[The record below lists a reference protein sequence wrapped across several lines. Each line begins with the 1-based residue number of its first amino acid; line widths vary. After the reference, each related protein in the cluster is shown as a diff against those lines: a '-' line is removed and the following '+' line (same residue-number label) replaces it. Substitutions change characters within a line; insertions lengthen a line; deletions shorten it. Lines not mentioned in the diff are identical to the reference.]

1 MPGYDLKQEASNV
14 FKVKMGY
21 KAGWEQWFLL
31 ASDIHFDNPDC
42 DRKLFKEHLEE
53 AKRRDAGVLINGD
66 FFCLMEGR
74 SDPRNSKKLYPKHLG
89 MNYLDNVIEDAVEFL
104 EPYTKNLI
112 MIGMGNHETAILKR
126 SETNVT
132 ERLCG
137 LLKYKT
143 KDSVYNGQYGGYV
156 RFMFHK
162 ITSGGYLGGRQSII
176 LHYYHGTGGSSLM
189 TKGVNKH
196 MQRLTF
202 VPDADILWMGHSH
215 NEFVVSHQRMRLS
228 QKGKIYQDECLL
240 VNTSTYKDAYK
251 TGKLGWE
258 IQSGHPPKPKGAY
271 WLRFFYKGNSK
282 NKDIDRRLIHCEV
295 LRAR

>member
-1 MPGYDLKQEASNV
+1 MPSYDLKRESSNV
-14 FKVKMGY
+14 FKVNMNY

-31 ASDIHFDNPDC
+31 ASDVHFDNPDC

-53 AKRRDAGVLINGD
+53 AKKRDAGILINGD

-74 SDPRNSKKLYPKHLG
+74 SDPRNSKHIRKEHLG
-89 MNYLDNVIEDAVEFL
+89 INYLDNVVEEAAEFL
-104 EPYTKNLI
+104 EPYSDRI
-112 MIGMGNHETAILKR
+112 VMIGMGNHETAILKR

-143 KDSVYNGQYGGYV
+143 KNPIYNGQYGGYV
-156 RFMFHK
+156 RFMFSSK
-162 ITSGGYLGGRQSII
+162 TSGGFYGGRQSLI
-176 LHYYHGTGGSSLM
+176 LHYYHGTGGASLM

-202 VPDADILWMGHSH
+202 VPDADMIWMGHSH

-228 QKGKIYQDECLL
+228 QKGKVYQDECLL
-240 VNTSTYKDAYK
+240 INTSTYKNEYK
-251 TGKLGWE
+251 DGGLGWA

-271 WLRFFYKGNSK
+271 WLRFYYKSNRK
-282 NKDIDRRLIHCEV
+282 NGDDDRRLIHSEI
-295 LRAR
+295 LRAK

>member
-1 MPGYDLKQEASNV
+1 
-14 FKVKMGY
+14 
-21 KAGWEQWFLL
+21 
-31 ASDIHFDNPDC
+31 
-42 DRKLFKEHLEE
+42 
-53 AKRRDAGVLINGD
+53 
-66 FFCLMEGR
+66 MEGR

-89 MNYLDNVIEDAVEFL
+89 MNYLDNVVEDAAEFL
-104 EPYTKNLI
+104 EPYTDRI
-112 MIGMGNHETAILKR
+112 VMIGMGNHETSILKR

-143 KDSVYNGQYGGYV
+143 NNPVYNGQYGGYV

-162 ITSGGYLGGRQSII
+162 TTKGGFKGGRQSII

-202 VPDADILWMGHSH
+202 VPDADIVWMGHSH

-228 QKGKIYQDECLL
+228 AQGKIYQDECLL
-240 VNTSTYKDAYK
+240 VNTSTYKDEYK
-251 TGKLGWE
+251 TGKLGWA
-258 IQSGHPPKPKGAY
+258 IQSGHPPKPKGSS
-271 WLRFFYKGNSK
+271 WLRFFYKNAGK
-282 NKDIDRRLIHCEV
+282 NKDMDRRLIQCEI